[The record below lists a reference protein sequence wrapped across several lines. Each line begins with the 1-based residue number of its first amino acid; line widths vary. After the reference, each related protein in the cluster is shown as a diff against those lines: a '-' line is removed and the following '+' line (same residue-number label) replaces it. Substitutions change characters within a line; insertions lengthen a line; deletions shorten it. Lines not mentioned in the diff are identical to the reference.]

1 RIMTPEYLNEFQR
14 RVGLIAL
21 ERLREMGDARVD
33 PQALSVIVKNAL
45 IRELGEEGFT
55 MIGAP
60 EKMVRA
66 AELVAE
72 RGYEPLNT
80 YTFRKVVEM
89 SNIVGRILGRNPKE
103 LIDEALSVANR
114 AYERIIEGAAELG
127 PIEKSAMEMVERIFP
142 AAAER
147 VGIAG
152 EFYRGFKSLPRSVQE
167 EVVESLMALEYLKKA
182 IPDPLDGLADAITT
196 LEYWSASNA
205 LREMVSVTRFMRVDP
220 EGYLEFIAGRP
231 YWRVERT
238 LPRISAGEFFAESVV
253 EQLPTPTV
261 PVPRQITAIDIPR
274 SKAER
279 GKILGHAVAISRR
292 PRELAM
298 GEQERDISSIA
309 RSMAAALYRYV
320 PKATRGI
327 LREELPTTSVR
338 EITEALAH
346 MKLDRRTKLRVLEKV
361 VSGLERR
368 GRKDLAEELKREG
381 LAAIQRGGQ

>member
-21 ERLREMGDARVD
+21 ERLRELGDARVD

-72 RGYEPLNT
+72 RGYEPLST

-89 SNIVGRILGRNPKE
+89 SNIVGRILGRDPKE

-127 PIEKSAMEMVERIFP
+127 PIEKSAMETIERIFP

-238 LPRISAGEFFAESVV
+238 LPRISAGEFFAGSVI

-261 PVPRQITAIDIPR
+261 PVPRHITAIDIPK

-298 GEQERDISSIA
+298 GERERDISSVA
-309 RSMAAALYRYV
+309 RSIAAALYRYV
-320 PKATRGI
+320 PKATRGT
-327 LREELPTTSVR
+327 LREELPTASVR
-338 EITEALAH
+338 EIAEALAH